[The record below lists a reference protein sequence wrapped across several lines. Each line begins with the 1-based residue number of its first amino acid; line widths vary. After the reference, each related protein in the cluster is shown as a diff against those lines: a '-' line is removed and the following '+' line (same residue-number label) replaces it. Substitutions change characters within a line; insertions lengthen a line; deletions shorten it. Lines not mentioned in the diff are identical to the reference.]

1 MNIPTELQAIIGGA
15 IGLVATVFATTTI
28 VIKSINSTS
37 DEVTKIKTLAEK
49 WQERKE
55 KKLAKKLSPYHQKH
69 CVAFRGFGE
78 IKETV
83 NLMQRLLIYNAGDRI
98 MQKANYHIEQK
109 GYMPYED
116 KQYLIKHFLAYH
128 LNGGNGQAF
137 ARVQLAIN
145 LPEKEN
151 GQACEMDLSEIIEM
165 ERK

>member
-1 MNIPTELQAIIGGA
+1 MIIPTEIQIVVGGA
-15 IGLVATVFATTTI
+15 IGLVTTVIATATL

-49 WQERKE
+49 LRERQE
-55 KKLAKKLSPYHQKH
+55 KKLAKKLAPYHQKY
-69 CVAFRGFGE
+69 CIAYNGF
-78 IKETV
+78 IDLKDTV
-83 NLMQRLLIYNAGDRI
+83 NAMNKLLIYNAGDRI

-116 KQYLIKHFLAYH
+116 KQYLIKHFLVYH

-145 LPEKEN
+145 LPETEKGN
-151 GQACEMDLSEIIEM
+151 ACIMDLTEIIEM